1 MSAITAQIRAERSA
15 QAMWA
20 SDQASP
26 WVGMTLDQVGPG
38 LAVTSLTVQ
47 AHHTNGHGICHG
59 GVIFTLAD
67 SAFAFACNSYNQL
80 AVAQHNTISFINPG
94 ALGDHLTATATEV
107 NVTGRSGI
115 YDVRVTRADGTVI
128 AEMRGCSRTVKGH
141 HFDEDTQP

>member
-1 MSAITAQIRAERSA
+1 MADITPQIRAERSS

-26 WVGMTLDQVGPG
+26 WVGMTLDSVAPG
-38 LAVTSLTVQ
+38 RAEMGLIVR

-80 AVAQHNTISFINPG
+80 AVAQHNTISFITPG
-94 ALGDHLTATATEV
+94 ALGDRLIASAVEV
-107 NVTGRSGI
+107 NVSGRSGI
-115 YDVRVTRADGTVI
+115 YDVKVTRADGAVI
-128 AEMRGCSRTVKGH
+128 AEMRGCSRIVKGH
-141 HFDEDTQP
+141 HFDEESET